1 MQAHLQ
7 PGSDERRPRPCGVL
21 PTDCAASN
29 VCPAACSL
37 PLCCSKQ
44 NEDRFVL
51 EVADGNVEAGVPEVR
66 TWSVVSSCIW
76 SLVSSWLPLGAPTA

>member
-1 MQAHLQ
+1 MRDAPTHVVCCRQIVLQ
-7 PGSDERRPRPCGVL
+7 
-21 PTDCAASN
+21 TACALNS
-29 VCPAACSL
+29 VCPAGCL